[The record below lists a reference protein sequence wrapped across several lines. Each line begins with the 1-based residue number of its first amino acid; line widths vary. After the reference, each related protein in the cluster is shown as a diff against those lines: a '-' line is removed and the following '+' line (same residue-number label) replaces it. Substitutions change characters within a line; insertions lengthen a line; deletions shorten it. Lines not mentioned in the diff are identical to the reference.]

1 MENKNRVLFTTP
13 AAATFNLIK
22 MYGSSAPDLTIL
34 TAINTIVI
42 CDTGF
47 IKDFYKNY
55 LVLLKS
61 TTKY

>member
-1 MENKNRVLFTTP
+1 MVNYSQVFSALKI
-13 AAATFNLIK
+13 AAAGSFVKI
-22 MYGSSAPDLTIL
+22 YGSSMPDLTIL
-34 TAINTIVI
+34 TAINTIAI